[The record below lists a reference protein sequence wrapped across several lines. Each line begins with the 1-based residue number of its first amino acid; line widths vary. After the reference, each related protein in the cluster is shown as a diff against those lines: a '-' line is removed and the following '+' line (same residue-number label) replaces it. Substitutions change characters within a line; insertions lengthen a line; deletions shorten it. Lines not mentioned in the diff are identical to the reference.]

1 MKIKFITSIFFIGF
15 SFFVLTSCAVKKDM
29 LYLNMAPMAIESKF
43 TWSEMYIQPN
53 DIISIKITADNPEMA
68 LPYNIISNQQ
78 NNALQTNALLL
89 QGYLVSNDGTV
100 NIPVLGEQKLSGLT
114 LHQAE
119 KQIQKALESSGF
131 LKKPIV
137 VCRLVNAKFTV
148 LGEVKTPGTYTFFE
162 NNLTL
167 LQALGLAGDLT
178 INGVRKKITIIR
190 TENGKQSYGTIDLT
204 KNDWFKSPYYFVKPN
219 DVIIID
225 PNTAKVKSS
234 GLISN
239 PSSVI
244 SIISVLLSSIII
256 IKNL

>member
-1 MKIKFITSIFFIGF
+1 MKIKFITSVFFFGF
-15 SFFVLTSCAVKKDM
+15 SFLILTSCAVKKDM
-29 LYLNMAPMAIESKF
+29 LYLNMTPETVESKF

-53 DIISIKITADNPEMA
+53 DIISIKITADNPELA
-68 LPYNIISNQQ
+68 VAYNMSVQQ
-78 NNALQTNALLL
+78 NNSVQTNALLL
-89 QGYLVSNDGTV
+89 QGYLVSNEGTV
-100 NIPVLGEQKLSGLT
+100 NIPVLGTQKLSGLT
-114 LHQAE
+114 LDQAE
-119 KQIQKALESSGF
+119 IQIQKTLENNDY
-131 LKKPIV
+131 LKKPVV

-148 LGEVKTPGTYTFFE
+148 LGEVKNPGTYTFFE

-204 KNDWFKSPYYFVKPN
+204 KNDWFKTPYYFVKPN

-234 GLISN
+234 GLIAN
-239 PSSVI
+239 PGSVI

-256 IKNL
+256 IKNI